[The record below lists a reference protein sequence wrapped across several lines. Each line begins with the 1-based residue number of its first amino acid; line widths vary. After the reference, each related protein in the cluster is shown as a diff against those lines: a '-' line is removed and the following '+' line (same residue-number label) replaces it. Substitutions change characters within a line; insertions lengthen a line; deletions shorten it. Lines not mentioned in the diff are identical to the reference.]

1 VLPCGIGHVYDNEHS
16 YPTPNA
22 DIGMILRRGDFWT
35 LDGRRTG
42 KPALAKKDL
51 RTKTTTIDPSSAEW
65 IEGIVSGNIQMACS
79 TAKNWRQF
87 CTFVL

>member
-42 KPALAKKDL
+42 KPALAKKRFED
-51 RTKTTTIDPSSAEW
+51 
-65 IEGIVSGNIQMACS
+65 EGNHDRPKFSG
-79 TAKNWRQF
+79 
-87 CTFVL
+87 VD